1 MEKIEFCDM
10 ATPLHPNFAKASRL
24 IFLTLLFGVYNLFFG
39 IPSHGMTRT
48 GFVITGL
55 IMLSLIAACAI
66 GIRKGIVWVKYV
78 YIAVA
83 ALGIIGTPVIVKNL
97 SADPILGVVNL
108 LQCLVQLWAAVLLLR
123 AKNPQIH

>member
-1 MEKIEFCDM
+1 MV
-10 ATPLHPNFAKASRL
+10 TPLHPNFAKASSL
-24 IFLTLLFGVYNLFFG
+24 IFLTLLFGVYNLLFAT
-39 IPSHGMTRT
+39 PSHGMKRI
-48 GFVITGL
+48 GFIITGL
-55 IMLSLIAACAI
+55 VMLSLIAACAV

-83 ALGIIGTPVIVKNL
+83 ALGLIGTPVIIQNL

-123 AKNPQIH
+123 AKNPQIQ